1 MKRLLL
7 FMAILLSIGAWAQPK
22 IMSLRIDDMHCKKCS
37 DRITAKLI
45 EVNAIDSI
53 RVSLDKHRVLMRY
66 EESMISGDSIRA
78 IITQLGYTPVSYCQ
92 CGKGSYA
99 YFLIP
104 AEQSTQETLDK
115 VKAIKGVKDA
125 NTNARRKS
133 LAVKYHSEELSAD
146 QLLEN
151 LHKAGIQ
158 AVLPKP
164 HECKEEK

>member
-7 FMAILLSIGAWAQPK
+7 SMAILLSIGAWAQPK

-78 IITQLGYTPVSYCQ
+78 IITQLGLRP
-92 CGKGSYA
+92 
-99 YFLIP
+99 
-104 AEQSTQETLDK
+104 
-115 VKAIKGVKDA
+115 
-125 NTNARRKS
+125 
-133 LAVKYHSEELSAD
+133 
-146 QLLEN
+146 
-151 LHKAGIQ
+151 
-158 AVLPKP
+158 
-164 HECKEEK
+164 